1 MNEGLIPRRY
11 AKALYEVALENHAD
25 ARLYE
30 LMKRLSASFDSQPGL
45 SEVLSNP
52 YVSDADK
59 SMLLTTASGA
69 EAGDSLFKDLLKLLS
84 KNRRMDMARG
94 IALAYV
100 ELYRQSNR
108 IYEVKV
114 TSASPM
120 SDEENERLYK
130 MIERHLNGGTMEF
143 THTVD
148 PSLIGGFTVS
158 VGNERIDA
166 SVSNE
171 LKQLRLNLIT
181 K

>member
-1 MNEGLIPRRY
+1 M
-11 AKALYEVALENHAD
+11 ALERHAD
-25 ARLYE
+25 ARLYD
-30 LMKRLSASFDSQPGL
+30 LMKTLSASFESQPEL
-45 SEVLSNP
+45 NEVLSNP
-52 YVSDADK
+52 YITDADK
-59 SMLLTTASGA
+59 SVLLTTASGA
-69 EAGDSLFKDLLKLLS
+69 EAGDGLFKDFLKLLS

-100 ELYRQSNR
+100 ELYRESNR
-108 IYEVKV
+108 IYEVNV

-120 SDEENERLYK
+120 SRDENDRLYK
-130 MIERHLNGGTMEF
+130 MIERHLKGGTMEF